1 MAIADPSIKET
12 IDTRF
17 HYMEWIAP
25 IVGAIAVVAVGR
37 MLARKQAQ
45 EAERKQAVQ
54 ADGRASAAAPA
65 IAPKSGE
72 AA

>member
-12 IDTRF
+12 IDARF
-17 HYMEWIAP
+17 HYMEWVAP
-25 IVGAIAVVAVGR
+25 IVGAIAVVVVGR

-45 EAERKQAVQ
+45 EAERKQAMH
-54 ADGRASAAAPA
+54 GAAPA